1 MKADLVIKNA
11 RVYREG
17 DLFDGGIAVKD
28 GRIVSVSE
36 DAFLPEASD
45 TIDAKGMA
53 VLPGVIDTHVHV
65 RDPGHR
71 ERGTF
76 ASETRAAAAGGVT
89 SFLEH
94 PISSPPPYSPK
105 ILRRRIEVAKPQSM
119 VDYAFF
125 GAAGSEFP
133 EEVLKVAR
141 EGIVAFKT
149 FLHQAPEGREDEF
162 RGLTMADDGGIM
174 DGFQSV
180 AKTGLILT
188 IHAENNDMIK
198 RLIAQFRAEGKTG
211 FEYHAKSRPPIT
223 EIESVEKLI
232 RFAKEYGTRISIAH
246 TSTPEAMELI
256 QQAKAE
262 GQDIYCETCPHYLF
276 LTEEKIK
283 ELGPYAKG
291 NPPLRDHA
299 RMEALWKYINNGL
312 VDYIG
317 SDHGPFLVSEKDS
330 GLEDIFKAAAGPAA
344 IELTLPLMLTA
355 VRDGKLTLKRMVELL
370 SENAARIFRLIPE
383 KNGLRV
389 GSDADIVV
397 VDLEHEF
404 VVDNKDLVTQSRD
417 TTPMYNGFR
426 LIGKPIHTVV
436 RGRVVMR
443 DRIIDETAHGW
454 GKCLKPDG
462 AKRSAW

>member
-36 DAFLPEASD
+36 DAFLPEALD

-94 PISSPPPYSPK
+94 PISSPPPYSPE
-105 ILRRRIEVAKPQSM
+105 ILRRRREVAKPQSM

-198 RLIAQFRAEGKTG
+198 RLIGQFRAEGKTG

-256 QQAKAE
+256 QRAKAE

-330 GLEDIFKAAAGPAA
+330 GLEDIFKAAAGPAP

-370 SENAARIFRLIPE
+370 SENAARIFRLFPE

-443 DRIIDETAHGW
+443 DRMIDETAHGW

-462 AKRSAW
+462 SKRSAW

>member
-36 DAFLPEASD
+36 DAFLPEALD

-94 PISSPPPYSPK
+94 PISSPPPYSPE

-232 RFAKEYGTRISIAH
+232 RFADVEAYGGA
-246 TSTPEAMELI
+246 
-256 QQAKAE
+256 
-262 GQDIYCETCPHYLF
+262 
-276 LTEEKIK
+276 IK
-283 ELGPYAKG
+283 RE
-291 NPPLRDHA
+291 
-299 RMEALWKYINNGL
+299 
-312 VDYIG
+312 
-317 SDHGPFLVSEKDS
+317 
-330 GLEDIFKAAAGPAA
+330 
-344 IELTLPLMLTA
+344 
-355 VRDGKLTLKRMVELL
+355 
-370 SENAARIFRLIPE
+370 
-383 KNGLRV
+383 
-389 GSDADIVV
+389 
-397 VDLEHEF
+397 
-404 VVDNKDLVTQSRD
+404 
-417 TTPMYNGFR
+417 
-426 LIGKPIHTVV
+426 
-436 RGRVVMR
+436 
-443 DRIIDETAHGW
+443 
-454 GKCLKPDG
+454 
-462 AKRSAW
+462 RSAYLRADPGEKRPARRLGRGYRRRRSGARVRR

>member
-1 MKADLVIKNA
+1 M
-11 RVYREG
+11 
-17 DLFDGGIAVKD
+17 LF
-28 GRIVSVSE
+28 RS
-36 DAFLPEASD
+36 AFLPEASD

-94 PISSPPPYSPK
+94 PISSPPPYSPE

-299 RMEALWKYINNGL
+299 RMQ
-312 VDYIG
+312 
-317 SDHGPFLVSEKDS
+317 
-330 GLEDIFKAAAGPAA
+330 
-344 IELTLPLMLTA
+344 LPD
-355 VRDGKLTLKRMVELL
+355 RK
-370 SENAARIFRLIPE
+370 S
-383 KNGLRV
+383 
-389 GSDADIVV
+389 VV
-397 VDLEHEF
+397 
-404 VVDNKDLVTQSRD
+404 
-417 TTPMYNGFR
+417 
-426 LIGKPIHTVV
+426 
-436 RGRVVMR
+436 
-443 DRIIDETAHGW
+443 
-454 GKCLKPDG
+454 
-462 AKRSAW
+462 